1 MTRHIVARLMYCAA
15 ACALLL
21 TAGCSQGPSYDVM
34 GSLFPAWLVCFVLGT
49 LLAVVGRWLLLRSRI
64 AVLFPVLVYP
74 CMAAVLTFAIWLI
87 FFQ

>member
-1 MTRHIVARLMYCAA
+1 MTRHIVARLRYCAA

-34 GSLFPAWLVCFVLGT
+34 GSLFPAWLVCVVLGA
-49 LLAVVGRWLLLRSRI
+49 LLAVGGRWLLLRARI
-64 AVLFPVLVYP
+64 AVVFPVLVYP
-74 CMAAVLTFAIWLI
+74 CLAAVFTFAIWLT